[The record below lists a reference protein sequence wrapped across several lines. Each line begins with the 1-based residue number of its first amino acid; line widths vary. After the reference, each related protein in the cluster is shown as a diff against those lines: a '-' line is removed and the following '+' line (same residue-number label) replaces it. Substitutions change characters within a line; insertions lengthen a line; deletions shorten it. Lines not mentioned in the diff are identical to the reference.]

1 MSILKRLKDNVM
13 GTDEQNKAA
22 QKRMDE
28 AKKEKDR
35 EQTKK
40 MRPPTEGNIL
50 GIDTLRGQNR
60 LAKKIEDKNIGEPK
74 DFAELAEKSMSKD
87 LRKTADRTFKSLPEE
102 VKDYIAYQD
111 AGFKKGGTVKSSAS
125 KRADGCAVKGKTRG
139 RIV

>member
-40 MRPPTEGNIL
+40 MRPPTEGNII

-60 LAKKIEDKNIGEPK
+60 LAKKIEDKNIGAPK
-74 DFAELAEKSMSKD
+74 DFAELAEKGMPAK
-87 LRKTADRTFKSLPEE
+87 LRKTADDTFKSLPEE
-102 VKDYIAYQD
+102 VKDYEAYKD
-111 AGFKKGGTVKSSAS
+111 AGFKKGGKVSSAS
-125 KRADGCAVKGKTRG
+125 KRADGCAIRGKTRA
-139 RIV
+139 